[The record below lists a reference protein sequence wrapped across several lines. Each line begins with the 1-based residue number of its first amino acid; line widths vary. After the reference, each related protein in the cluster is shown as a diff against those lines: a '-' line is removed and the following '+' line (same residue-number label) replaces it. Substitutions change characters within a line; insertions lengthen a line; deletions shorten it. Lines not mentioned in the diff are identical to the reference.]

1 LKGHKKEKE
10 RFIVFIIWKNDNQI
24 QLVWVEI
31 LDINE
36 DFILG
41 IKDIL
46 GTIDH
51 ENESGD
57 ATGTLYP
64 RNGIN
69 YALIAVWIR
78 ANPGGIGKTNI
89 KVSNAARFFLE
100 R

>member
-1 LKGHKKEKE
+1 LSSQFGKMTTKYN
-10 RFIVFIIWKNDNQI
+10 W
-24 QLVWVEI
+24 WVKI
-31 LDINE
+31 LDVTD